1 MDRMKFVSRALV
13 SRRPCASVLKFYEV
27 SQNLDF
33 PFPSLQNEVTWG
45 SFKILLLHIFPDSCS
60 VYIEC

>member
-33 PFPSLQNEVTWG
+33 PFPSLQNEVT
-45 SFKILLLHIFPDSCS
+45 
-60 VYIEC
+60 